1 MTRPEDTPNDS
12 APYTLKRCSDRYPE
26 LLNRISDPPE
36 VLYVRGE
43 ISDAPRIAVVGS
55 RDCSEYGRQVAY
67 RLAADI
73 VRAGFV
79 VVSGLARGIDAA
91 SHVGA
96 LDVGGET
103 IAVLPCGIDT
113 VYPPRHVGLAARIAG
128 HGAVVTE
135 FEPGTRVR
143 RSSFLE
149 RNRIIAG
156 LAAATI
162 VVEAAHRSG
171 AKITANYALQYDR
184 EVMAVPGPV
193 GSRTS
198 AGANSLLAEGAGVCT
213 GVESLLAQLPVTY
226 HQAAQR
232 RLEISREDR
241 AAVVHGLNDGARSI
255 LEAIPETGCC
265 GVEHL
270 ATATSLPIGELLAVL
285 TDMEVRGLIRSIGSQ
300 RYERA

>member
-1 MTRPEDTPNDS
+1 M
-12 APYTLKRCSDRYPE
+12 
-26 LLNRISDPPE
+26 SDPPE

-55 RDCSEYGRQVAY
+55 RDCSAYGRQMAY

-96 LDVGGET
+96 LDAGGET
-103 IAVLPCGIDT
+103 IAVLPCGIDS
-113 VYPPRHVGLAARIAG
+113 VYPSRHVDLAARIVA

-135 FEPGTRVR
+135 FEPGTSVR
-143 RSSFLE
+143 RWSFLE

-162 VVEAAHRSG
+162 VVEAAHKSG

-213 GVESLLAQLPVTY
+213 GIESLLAQLPVTY
-226 HQAAQR
+226 CEAAER
-232 RLEISREDR
+232 RLNLSRKGT
-241 AAVVHGLNDGARSI
+241 ATVVHGLDDGARPV

-265 GVEHL
+265 SVEQL
-270 ATATSLPIGELLAVL
+270 AMATSLPVGKLLAML
-285 TDMEVRGLIRSIGSQ
+285 TDMEVRGLIRSVGSQ
-300 RYERA
+300 RYERV